1 MEKNKKQA
9 IILSVV
15 AVVTLI
21 IVVIGATYA
30 YFQTTGGAGSSTDV
44 NVITATSDL
53 LTFKIDKEINISLT
67 QSDLKKGNGSVSDAT
82 KASATLTAS
91 NSKDIEKT
99 TGRYNIYFIIENND
113 FEYTTSDAKPE
124 LLLTVTDPNGNK
136 VENITGLIH
145 TENGFDITTRTGGFL
160 LVPDYDIEAT
170 RGNTTTQEWN
180 VEVTF
185 VNLDTD
191 QVKNMGKSLS
201 GKLYVTKDKMSS
213 YELSKITNMTTKTTY
228 NSIDTTL
235 KVENGSAEINKYF
248 YGIEKTSSNVTGYV
262 NNGTVKK
269 VALKDVNF
277 VETDKN
283 TYKFD
288 NLSDNSVYKVYSYG
302 IDKNGIKTNLY
313 ETEVTT
319 SEYNYP
325 KINTVSHSVTLNS
338 ITLSVDATKG
348 DNEIV
353 KYYFSKDNGATYEES
368 ETNSYVFNNLN
379 DTTEYKIKVKVLD
392 SYGRYSTEYFET
404 ITTETYILPSVTSVT
419 PTTKYNQ
426 ISVTVVGTK
435 GTNNV
440 AKYYYSID
448 NKAYVESTTATY
460 TFTGLTEKTTH
471 TIKVKVADT
480 EGRISNEYSLSATT
494 DAYVV
499 PSITNVTTTS
509 TTNSITIKVTGKNGT
524 GTINKYYYSKDNGS
538 NYVESTSSSYTF
550 SELTGNTTFYIK
562 VYVKDKNNRVSS
574 VSTSSIA
581 TKIPT
586 LANYCQNGTNLA
598 SCIKTF
604 GNQGSSISSIYI
616 HNSTLTNGAKD
627 NSYRYAGANPNN
639 YVCFGSTASTCP
651 TDNLYRIIGVFGDQV
666 KLIKYDYANSN
677 LLGTDGDKGGS
688 FSKSNYSTYK
698 GSLTTIDAYSWNYK
712 QNTTIN
718 NECGSNTWSTS
729 LLNKTNLN
737 KNFITNIGS
746 TWAAK
751 IATTTWKVGGN
762 TYANIAQSA
771 MNVAYQ
777 NEITNAVTTNTTDNA
792 KEYSAKIGLMYV
804 SDYGY
809 AASPTYWTYPGYS
822 SSGASSDYRAA
833 TTSNWMYMGLYEWT
847 ISRRSDSTFGVFG
860 VHDTGYVYNDYAYNT
875 IGVRPSFS
883 LVSSITYKSGSG
895 TQSDPIL
902 IN

>member
-1 MEKNKKQA
+1 MKKDNNKQV
-9 IILSVV
+9 IMLSVV
-15 AVVTLI
+15 VVITLI

-30 YFQTTGGAGSSTDV
+30 YFQTTSGAGSSTDV
-44 NVITATSDL
+44 NVITATTDL

-67 QSDLKKGNGSVSDAT
+67 QSDLKKGNGSVSDST

-91 NSKDIEKT
+91 NSKDVDKT

-201 GKLYVTKDKMSS
+201 GKLYVTRDKMSS
-213 YELSKITNMTTKTTY
+213 YELTQITNMETTTTY
-228 NSIDTTL
+228 NSITTTL
-235 KVENGSAEINKYF
+235 NVQEGSAQLSKYY
-248 YGIEKTSSNVTGYV
+248 YGIEKATNTSTQSISDVKFIEIDKPSYTFSN
-262 NNGTVKK
+262 
-269 VALKDVNF
+269 LD
-277 VETDKN
+277 
-283 TYKFD
+283 D
-288 NLSDNSVYKVYSYG
+288 NITYKVYSYG
-302 IDKNGIKTNLY
+302 IDKNGIKTNTY

-319 SEYNYP
+319 SNYTYA
-325 KINTVSHSVTLNS
+325 KINSVTHSVTLNS
-338 ITLSVDATKG
+338 ITLSVNATKG

-392 SYGRYSTEYFET
+392 SYGRYSTEYFEA

-426 ISVTVVGTK
+426 ISVSVVGAK

-448 NKAYVESTTATY
+448 NKAYVESANATY

-480 EGRISNEYSLSATT
+480 QGRMSNEYSLSATT

-509 TTNSITIKVTGKNGT
+509 TTNSITIKVTGKNGD

-538 NYVESTSSSYTF
+538 NYVESTSNSYTF
-550 SELTGNTTFYIK
+550 SNLTSNTTFYIK
-562 VYVKDKNNRVSS
+562 VYVKDKNNRISS
-574 VSTSSIA
+574 TFTTSVK
-581 TKIPT
+581 TKNPT
-586 LANYCQNGTNLA
+586 LASFIISQYNGVQGTN
-598 SCIKTF
+598 
-604 GNQGSSISSIYI
+604 NIY
-616 HNSTLTNGAKD
+616 HHDGTLENGIND
-627 NSYRYAGANPNN
+627 GSYRYSGASDAVNN
-639 YVCFGSTASTCP
+639 FVCFGSNEVPCP
-651 TDNLYRIIGVFGDQV
+651 ADNLYRIIGVFGNQV

-677 LLGTDGDKGGS
+677 LLGTDGTYTS
-688 FSKSNYSTYK
+688 SKQYPGANYK
-698 GSLTTIDAYSWNYK
+698 GTFNFVNNYK
-712 QNTTIN
+712 
-718 NECGSNTWSTS
+718 
-729 LLNKTNLN
+729 
-737 KNFITNIGS
+737 
-746 TWAAK
+746 
-751 IATTTWKVGGN
+751 
-762 TYANIAQSA
+762 
-771 MNVAYQ
+771 
-777 NEITNAVTTNTTDNA
+777 
-792 KEYSAKIGLMYV
+792 
-804 SDYGY
+804 
-809 AASPTYWTYPGYS
+809 
-822 SSGASSDYRAA
+822 
-833 TTSNWMYMGLYEWT
+833 
-847 ISRRSDSTFGVFG
+847 
-860 VHDTGYVYNDYAYNT
+860 
-875 IGVRPSFS
+875 
-883 LVSSITYKSGSG
+883 
-895 TQSDPIL
+895 
-902 IN
+902 

>member
-1 MEKNKKQA
+1 MKKDNNKQV
-9 IILSVV
+9 IMLSVV
-15 AVVTLI
+15 VVITLI

-30 YFQTTGGAGSSTDV
+30 YFQTTSGAGSSTDV
-44 NVITATSDL
+44 NVITATTDL

-67 QSDLKKGNGSVSDAT
+67 QSDLKKGNGSVSDST

-91 NSKDIEKT
+91 NSKDVDKT

-201 GKLYVTKDKMSS
+201 GKLYVTRDKMSS
-213 YELSKITNMTTKTTY
+213 YELTQITNMETTTTY
-228 NSIDTTL
+228 NSITTTL
-235 KVENGSAEINKYF
+235 NVQEGSAQLSKYY
-248 YGIEKTSSNVTGYV
+248 YGIEKATNTSTQSISDVKFIEIDKPSYTFSNLDDSIT
-262 NNGTVKK
+262 
-269 VALKDVNF
+269 
-277 VETDKN
+277 
-283 TYKFD
+283 
-288 NLSDNSVYKVYSYG
+288 YKVYSYG
-302 IDKNGIKTNLY
+302 IDKNGIKTNTY

-319 SEYNYP
+319 SNYTYA
-325 KINTVSHSVTLNS
+325 KINSVTHSVTLNS
-338 ITLSVDATKG
+338 ITLSVNATKG

-392 SYGRYSTEYFET
+392 SYGRYSTEYFEA
-404 ITTETYILPSVTSVT
+404 ITTDAYVVPSVTSVT

-426 ISVTVVGTK
+426 ISVSVVGAK

-440 AKYYYSID
+440 AKYYYSI
-448 NKAYVESTTATY
+448 NNGTYVESSTANY

-480 EGRISNEYSLSATT
+480 KGRMSNEYSLSATT

-499 PSITNVTTTS
+499 PSITDVTTTS
-509 TTNSITIKVTGKNGT
+509 TSSSITINITGKNGD

-538 NYVESTSSSYTF
+538 NYIESTSSSYTF
-550 SELTGNTTFYIK
+550 SDLTGNTTFYIK
-562 VYVKDKNNRVSS
+562 VYVKDSNGRVSS
-574 VSTSSIA
+574 VSTATIA
-581 TKIPT
+581 TKLSIADYVKSQYT
-586 LANYCQNGTNLA
+586 GTQGNNG
-598 SCIKTF
+598 IYYHD
-604 GNQGSSISSIYI
+604 SS
-616 HNSTLTNGAKD
+616 LENGAGD
-627 NSYRYAGANPNN
+627 NSYRYSGANPNN
-639 YVCFGSTASTCP
+639 YVCFGSNDSTCP
-651 TDNLYRIIGVFGDQV
+651 TDNLYRIIGVFGNNV
-666 KLIKYDYANSN
+666 KLIKYDYANNN
-677 LLGTDGDKGGS
+677 LLGTDGD
-688 FSKSNYSTYK
+688 YSTDTFAKSSNTTYI
-698 GSLTTIDAYSWNYK
+698 GSLTTINRYYWNY
-712 QNTTIN
+712 NATSSVTNI
-718 NECGSNTWSTS
+718 WSTS

-746 TWAAK
+746 TWSAK
-751 IATTTWKVGGN
+751 IATTTWKIGGN
-762 TYANIAQSA
+762 TWANIGTSA

-777 NEITNAVTTNTTDNA
+777 NEINNPAEETTFDA
-792 KEYSAKIGLMYV
+792 RIGLMYV

-809 AASPTYWTYPGYS
+809 AASPTYWTYYS
-822 SSGASSDYRAA
+822 YNSSNATKDYRAA
-833 TTSNWMYMGLYEWT
+833 TTSNWMYMGLNEWT
-847 ISRRSDSTFGVFG
+847 ITPRSDYSSMFFVNYA
-860 VHDTGYVYNDYAYNT
+860 GYIFSYSRKVSSLNDPYA
-875 IGVRPSFS
+875 VRPSFS
-883 LVSSITYKSGSG
+883 LMSSVNYTSG
-895 TQSDPIL
+895 TGTSSDPIR

>member
-1 MEKNKKQA
+1 MKKDNNKQV
-9 IILSVV
+9 IMLSVV
-15 AVVTLI
+15 VVITLI

-30 YFQTTGGAGSSTDV
+30 YFQTTSGAGSSTDV
-44 NVITATSDL
+44 NVITATTDL

-67 QSDLKKGNGSVSDAT
+67 QSDLKKGNGSVSDST

-91 NSKDIEKT
+91 NSKDVDKT

-201 GKLYVTKDKMSS
+201 GKLYVTRDKMSS
-213 YELSKITNMTTKTTY
+213 YELTQITNMETTTTY
-228 NSIDTTL
+228 NSITTTL
-235 KVENGSAEINKYF
+235 NVQEGSAQLSKYY
-248 YGIEKTSSNVTGYV
+248 YGIEKATNTSTQSISDVKFIEIDKPSYTFSN
-262 NNGTVKK
+262 
-269 VALKDVNF
+269 LD
-277 VETDKN
+277 
-283 TYKFD
+283 D
-288 NLSDNSVYKVYSYG
+288 NITYKVYSYG
-302 IDKNGIKTNLY
+302 IDKNGIKTNTY

-319 SEYNYP
+319 SNYTYA
-325 KINTVSHSVTLNS
+325 KINSVTHSVTLNS
-338 ITLSVDATKG
+338 ITLSVNATKG

-392 SYGRYSTEYFET
+392 SYGRYSTEYFEA

-426 ISVTVVGTK
+426 ISVSVVGAK

-448 NKAYVESTTATY
+448 NKAYVESANATY

-480 EGRISNEYSLSATT
+480 QGRMSNEYSLSATT

-509 TTNSITIKVTGKNGT
+509 TTNSITIKVTGKNGD

-538 NYVESTSSSYTF
+538 NYVESTSNSYTF
-550 SELTGNTTFYIK
+550 SNLTSNTTFYIK
-562 VYVKDKNNRVSS
+562 VYVKDKNNRISS
-574 VSTSSIA
+574 TFTTSVK
-581 TKIPT
+581 TKNPT
-586 LANYCQNGTNLA
+586 LASFIISQYNGVQGTN
-598 SCIKTF
+598 
-604 GNQGSSISSIYI
+604 NIY
-616 HNSTLTNGAKD
+616 HHDGTLENGIND
-627 NSYRYAGANPNN
+627 GSYRYSGASDAVNN
-639 YVCFGSTASTCP
+639 FVCFGSNEVPCP
-651 TDNLYRIIGVFGDQV
+651 ADNLYRIIGVFENKV

-677 LLGTDGDKGGS
+677 LLGTDGTYTSSKQYPGANYKGTFNFVNNYKWNNQS
-688 FSKSNYSTYK
+688 SNY
-698 GSLTTIDAYSWNYK
+698 WNASVL
-712 QNTTIN
+712 N
-718 NECGSNTWSTS
+718 N
-729 LLNKTNLN
+729 TNLN
-737 KNFITNIGS
+737 VNYINNIGND
-746 TWAAK
+746 WASK

-762 TYANIAQSA
+762 I
-771 MNVAYQ
+771 YQ
-777 NEITNAVTTNTTDNA
+777 KIINTTMPIVFSNEITSPSQNATYN
-792 KEYSAKIGLMYV
+792 AKIGLMYV
-804 SDYGY
+804 SDYGF
-809 AASPTYWTYPGYS
+809 AASPDSWKNTMS
-822 SSGASSDYRAA
+822 SY
-833 TTSNWMYMGLYEWT
+833 TSVPLDNWMYMGFNEWT
-847 ISRRSDSTFGVFG
+847 ITRNDSYSTSSYRVNSD
-860 VHDTGYVYNDYAYNT
+860 GYVDENYVSSGETIFYYVTNEYA
-875 IGVRPSFS
+875 VRPSFYLTS
-883 LVSSITYKSGSG
+883 TVTYASG
-895 TQSDPIL
+895 TGISSDPIR

>member
-1 MEKNKKQA
+1 MKKDNNKQV
-9 IILSVV
+9 IMLSVV
-15 AVVTLI
+15 VVITLI

-30 YFQTTGGAGSSTDV
+30 YFQTTSGAGSSTDV
-44 NVITATSDL
+44 NVITATTDL

-67 QSDLKKGNGSVSDAT
+67 QSDLKKGNGSVSDST

-91 NSKDIEKT
+91 NSKDVDKT

-201 GKLYVTKDKMSS
+201 GKLYVTRDKMSS
-213 YELSKITNMTTKTTY
+213 YELTKITNMKTTTTY
-228 NSIDTTL
+228 NSITTTL
-235 KVENGSAEINKYF
+235 NVQEGSAQLSKYY
-248 YGIEKTSSNVTGYV
+248 YGIEKVTNTSIQAISDVKFIEIDKPSYTFSN
-262 NNGTVKK
+262 
-269 VALKDVNF
+269 LD
-277 VETDKN
+277 
-283 TYKFD
+283 
-288 NLSDNSVYKVYSYG
+288 DNSTYKVYSYG
-302 IDKNGIKTNLY
+302 IDKNGIKTNTY
-313 ETEVTT
+313 ETEITTNKYNIPKVNSVT
-319 SEYNYP
+319 
-325 KINTVSHSVTLNS
+325 HSVTLNS

-353 KYYFSKDNGATYEES
+353 KYYFSKDNGVTYEES
-368 ETNSYVFNNLN
+368 TTNSYVFNNLN

-392 SYGRYSTEYFET
+392 SYGRYSTEYFEA

-426 ISVTVVGTK
+426 ISVSVVGAK

-448 NKAYVESTTATY
+448 NKAYVESANATY

-480 EGRISNEYSLSATT
+480 QGRMSNEYSLSATT

-509 TTNSITIKVTGKNGT
+509 TTNSITIKVTGKNGD

-538 NYVESTSSSYTF
+538 NYVESTSNSYTF
-550 SELTGNTTFYIK
+550 SNLTSNTTFYIK
-562 VYVKDKNNRVSS
+562 VYVKDKNNRISS
-574 VSTSSIA
+574 TFTTSVK
-581 TKIPT
+581 TKNPT
-586 LANYCQNGTNLA
+586 LASFIISQYNGVQGTN
-598 SCIKTF
+598 
-604 GNQGSSISSIYI
+604 NIY
-616 HNSTLTNGAKD
+616 HHDGTLENGIND
-627 NSYRYAGANPNN
+627 GSYRYSGASDAVNN
-639 YVCFGSTASTCP
+639 FVCFGSNEVPCP
-651 TDNLYRIIGVFGDQV
+651 ADNLYRIIGVFGNQV

-677 LLGTDGDKGGS
+677 LLGTDGTYTSSKQYPGANYKGTFNFVNNYKWNKQS
-688 FSKSNYSTYK
+688 SNY
-698 GSLTTIDAYSWNYK
+698 WNASVL
-712 QNTTIN
+712 N
-718 NECGSNTWSTS
+718 N
-729 LLNKTNLN
+729 TNLN
-737 KNFITNIGS
+737 INYINNIGND
-746 TWAAK
+746 WASK

-762 TYANIAQSA
+762 I
-771 MNVAYQ
+771 YQ
-777 NEITNAVTTNTTDNA
+777 KIINTTMPIVFFNEITSPSQNATYN
-792 KEYSAKIGLMYV
+792 AKIGLMYV
-804 SDYGY
+804 SDYGF
-809 AASPTYWTYPGYS
+809 AASPDSWKNTMS
-822 SSGASSDYRAA
+822 SY
-833 TTSNWMYMGLYEWT
+833 TSVPLDNWMYMGFNEWT
-847 ISRRSDSTFGVFG
+847 ITRNDSYSTSSYRVNSD
-860 VHDTGYVYNDYAYNT
+860 GYVDENYVSSGETIFYYVTNEYA
-875 IGVRPSFS
+875 VRPSFYLTS
-883 LVSSITYKSGSG
+883 TVTYASG
-895 TQSDPIL
+895 TGISSDPIR

>member
-1 MEKNKKQA
+1 MKKDNNKQV
-9 IILSVV
+9 IMLSVV
-15 AVVTLI
+15 VVITLI

-30 YFQTTGGAGSSTDV
+30 YFQTTSGAGSSTDV
-44 NVITATSDL
+44 NVITATTDL

-67 QSDLKKGNGSVSDAT
+67 QSDLKKGNGSVSDST

-91 NSKDIEKT
+91 NSKDVDKT

-201 GKLYVTKDKMSS
+201 GKLYVTRDKMSS
-213 YELSKITNMTTKTTY
+213 YELTQITNMETTTTY
-228 NSIDTTL
+228 NSITTTL
-235 KVENGSAEINKYF
+235 NVQEGSAQLSKYY
-248 YGIEKTSSNVTGYV
+248 YGIEKATNTSTQSISDVKFIEIDKPSYTFSN
-262 NNGTVKK
+262 
-269 VALKDVNF
+269 LD
-277 VETDKN
+277 
-283 TYKFD
+283 D
-288 NLSDNSVYKVYSYG
+288 NITYKVYSYG
-302 IDKNGIKTNLY
+302 IDKNGIKTNTY

-319 SEYNYP
+319 SNYTYA
-325 KINTVSHSVTLNS
+325 KINSVTHSVTLNS
-338 ITLSVDATKG
+338 ITLSVNATKG

-392 SYGRYSTEYFET
+392 SYGRYSTEYFEA

-426 ISVTVVGTK
+426 ISVSVVGAK

-448 NKAYVESTTATY
+448 NGTYVESANTTY
-460 TFTGLTEKTTH
+460 TFTGLSEKTTH
-471 TIKVKVADT
+471 TIKVKLADT
-480 EGRISNEYSLSATT
+480 EGRMSNEYSLSATT

-509 TTNSITIKVTGKNGT
+509 TTNSITIKVTGKNGD

-550 SELTGNTTFYIK
+550 SNLTGGTIFYIK
-562 VYVKDKNNRVSS
+562 VYVKDSNNKESS
-574 VSTSSIA
+574 VSSTSVS
-581 TKIPT
+581 TKLLLSNVCT
-586 LANYCQNGTNLA
+586 SGTNLA
-598 SCIKTF
+598 SCIKKF
-604 GNQGSSISSIYI
+604 GDKGSSATNVYI
-616 HNSTLTNGAKD
+616 HNSSLANGAND
-627 NSYRYAGANPNN
+627 NSYRFAGENPNN
-639 YVCFGSTASTCP
+639 YVCFGSNESSCP
-651 TDNLYRIIGVFGDQV
+651 EDNLYRIIGVFNNQV
-666 KLIKYDYANSN
+666 KLIKDGYANSN
-677 LLGTDGDKGGS
+677 LLGNDGDHESSVGLS
-688 FSKSNYSTYK
+688 SVYY
-698 GSLTTIDAYSWNYK
+698 WN
-712 QNTTIN
+712 NS
-718 NECGSNTWSTS
+718 GSNTWSTS

-737 KNFITNIGS
+737 TNFVNNIGS
-746 TWAAK
+746 TWANK

-762 TYANIAQSA
+762 TQTNIVSVVPAT
-771 MNVAYQ
+771 AYK
-777 NEITNAVTTNTTDNA
+777 NEIINPVSTNTTDGVT
-792 KEYSAKIGLMYV
+792 EYTAKIGMMYA
-804 SDYGY
+804 SDYGF
-809 AASPTYWTYPGYS
+809 AADPSTWTKSLS
-822 SSGASSDYRAA
+822 SYRQG
-833 TTSNWMYMGLYEWT
+833 NWMSYSNYEWT
-847 ISRRSDSTFGVFG
+847 ISRSSDNSYRVICVSDRLRLSACDAAYSTF
-860 VHDTGYVYNDYAYNT
+860 
-875 IGVRPSFS
+875 VRPVFYLTNSVIYS
-883 LVSSITYKSGSG
+883 EGDG
-895 TQSDPIL
+895 TQSSPIRL
-902 IN
+902 SN